1 MIMKTQL
8 LQINNFQYIAASKEF
23 GTRQKHVNA
32 PLFRKQFRLN
42 DKPQAALL
50 RIACVGLYRLY
61 VNGEEITKGHLAPYI
76 SNYNDTVYYDEYD
89 VASVLVADADN
100 VVCVVLGNGFANAI
114 DFDIWQFESS
124 PFRRAPCFAL
134 TLTCD
139 GKQTI
144 ESDTSFETYAS
155 AITFDDIRAGERY
168 DARLY
173 RAELFA
179 PSDKPLSGC
188 NKPIVAEAP
197 AGELRKCNV
206 EPIREQR
213 RFYAKSVIPSG
224 DGYIYDFG
232 ENNAGVVC
240 LRVNGASG
248 QKITLDFGE
257 VVIDGK
263 LNKDNIVC
271 DFVCDNY
278 KWNYVQHD
286 EYICIDGWQTWT
298 PSFTY
303 HGFRYVYVTGLTS
316 EQATVDAVQYVVLH
330 SDVKQRANFN
340 CSDPTLNRIYDI
352 TLRSDLSNLFYIP
365 TDCPQREKNGWTADA
380 ALSAEQFLYNFD
392 CGKTLAEWLVNVC
405 KAQRSDGMM
414 PGIVPT
420 YGWGFKW
427 GNGPAWDCVIT
438 ETPYQLYRF
447 YGDTSVVEQTL
458 PTILRYFDFIFS
470 VTNADGLVDFGLGDW
485 CEAESEQ
492 SHEYSTPVQYT
503 NALTLLDMA
512 NKTLHMLGGLQGDYA
527 RQTTTV
533 QTAKQRFT
541 QAFRNNY
548 VNEGRITVQTQTALA
563 MAITSGALNADEQTQ
578 AYADLL
584 RLLKVRNCRFKV
596 GVIGAKHLFD
606 ALTMFGDT
614 DIAVRA
620 IVGPDYPSYGYML
633 AHGATTLWES
643 FYKLRAD
650 GAMWRSNGQ
659 KLDSLNHHFWGSV
672 VGWFYRVIGGL
683 DVRSAN
689 EVLVT
694 LPQTQLVTHAE
705 TSYANGDKHI
715 TVAWQRTDTNNTL
728 TVRNV
733 GFVGK
738 IRLPEGEIPLQ
749 QGDNEVVFATNGIKE

>member
-8 LQINNFQYIAASKEF
+8 LQINNFQYIAASKTF

-89 VASVLVADADN
+89 VAHLLVADADN

-224 DGYIYDFG
+224 EGYIYDFG

-316 EQATVDAVQYVVLH
+316 EQATVDALQYVVLH

-438 ETPYQLYRF
+438 EIPYQLYRF
-447 YGDTSVVEQTL
+447 CGDTSVVEQTL

-512 NKTLHMLGGLQGDYA
+512 NKTLHMLGGLQGDHA

-548 VNEGRITVQTQTALA
+548 VKDGRITVQTQTALA

-614 DIAVRA
+614 DIAVRS

-633 AHGATTLWES
+633 ANGATTLWEA
-643 FYKLRAD
+643 FYKLRDD